1 MLSVVNSTRPAAAG
15 GTSGI
20 GFHAAKQYVTKGAHV
35 IIAGRNEDLGKE

>member
-1 MLSVVNSTRPAAAG
+1 MLSVVNSTRPTAAG